1 MICPHCSKPLR
12 DELIRSE
19 AASLNARRAH
29 TGGARPGAGR
39 PPACRNCGR
48 PDCPS
53 CKARGIRRG
62 PGRPRKPATEA
73 DIRATFERGHKL
85 ASQRKLR

>member
-1 MICPHCSKPLR
+1 MNAWNAEYKAKCPHCHRQLAT
-12 DELIRSE
+12 ELITSE
-19 AASLNARRAH
+19 AGRLRAMMRKKP

-62 PGRPRKPATEA
+62 PGRPRK
-73 DIRATFERGHKL
+73 
-85 ASQRKLR
+85 LR